1 MPENHLPPPGEREEW
16 ASGEPSRLAQS
27 GKGACVQCWIYLTFL
42 RLSRSGIRV
51 ELCHRI
57 PESGIVVALTGNL
70 RPGFR
75 APKGVFLIGVVADGI
90 PHPACHFHILQNG
103 IHARRLPRS
112 AYIPLWPQPGLLPR
126 DLSRGDIFENV
137 YFFGDPPNLAP
148 ELRDPSFAKLLKN
161 ELGMNLVIAGSERW
175 HDYSEADCVLA
186 VREFGTGLFLRKP
199 ATKLY
204 NAWMA
209 GAPMIGGG
217 DSAFSFDG
225 RSGVNYLRCTTLG
238 GVMSALERLKDNK
251 HLRHELVTAG
261 QVSSH
266 QFTPEAITGRW
277 ADLLHTLASREA
289 PTHLARPQVMKEIAR
304 WHQGLRVTCD
314 RLKGGY

>member
-1 MPENHLPPPGEREEW
+1 M
-16 ASGEPSRLAQS
+16 
-27 GKGACVQCWIYLTFL
+27 
-42 RLSRSGIRV
+42 
-51 ELCHRI
+51 
-57 PESGIVVALTGNL
+57 VALTGNL
-70 RPGFR
+70 PRDFKCPTGI
-75 APKGVFLIGVVADGI
+75 FLIGVVADGT
-90 PHPACHFHILQNG
+90 PHPACHFHILQNAK
-103 IHARRLPRS
+103 HAARLPRS
-112 AYIPLWPQPGLLPR
+112 TYIPHWPQPGLIPR
-126 DLSRGDIFENV
+126 NTERGDRFENIC
-137 YFFGDPPNLAP
+137 FFGDPPNLAP

-161 ELGMNLVIAGSERW
+161 QLGMNLVIAGSERW